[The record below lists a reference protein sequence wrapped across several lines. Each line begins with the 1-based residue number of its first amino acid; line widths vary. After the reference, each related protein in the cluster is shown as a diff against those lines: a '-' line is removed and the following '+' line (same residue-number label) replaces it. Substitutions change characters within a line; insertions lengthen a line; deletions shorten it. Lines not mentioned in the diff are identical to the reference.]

1 MTFARQNPPML
12 ILYEVVIPTGKSPD
26 GLLSEEVL
34 RETQAQ
40 VMTLDEA
47 SALGFSGAQPDKKGR
62 EVRLIA
68 VAPRDA
74 QFIQRRLEASDAVQS
89 FRKHEV
95 DT

>member
-1 MTFARQNPPML
+1 VTLARQNRTML
-12 ILYEVVIPTGKSPD
+12 KLYEVIVAVGQNAD
-26 GLLSEEVL
+26 ALLSEEVL

-47 SALGFSGAQPDKKGR
+47 RALGFSGAEPDKKGR

-74 QFIQRRLEASDAVQS
+74 QFIQRRLEANDAVQS
-89 FRKHEV
+89 FRVHEI
-95 DT
+95 DA